1 MTQPD
6 GEAGSV
12 LQEGGGM
19 RGVMVLRKDFY
30 CLRILAL
37 GKEETN
43 LGKWE
48 GEKPFSQGT
57 SVSKDPEASM
67 QRKE

>member
-1 MTQPD
+1 
-6 GEAGSV
+6 
-12 LQEGGGM
+12 M

-57 SVSKDPEASM
+57 SVSKGPEASM